1 MPELPEVENVRKYL
15 SHSIVG
21 KKIETIDNFSNEKII
36 SSSVISQIQNTK
48 IKSVRRHAKYL
59 FLDLDNSLTLISHL
73 RMEGRYYLNSQINPH
88 TRVRFYFEGKETL
101 DFVDRRK
108 FGNFVLVKT
117 DSIGKY
123 LSDKVGKEPFD
134 LTADELALKAKR
146 KSSLVKAFLLDQH
159 NIAGLGNI
167 YVDEVLFASKILPTR
182 TVDTLTKADFEKIL
196 ENSKI
201 ILKKAV
207 ELGGSTISSFEIA
220 EGLNGSFQNY
230 LKVHTRVGK
239 PCSVCGT
246 EIKKIKVAGRG
257 SYVCEVCQK

>member
-1 MPELPEVENVRKYL
+1 M
-15 SHSIVG
+15 
-21 KKIETIDNFSNEKII
+21 
-36 SSSVISQIQNTK
+36 
-48 IKSVRRHAKYL
+48 
-59 FLDLDNSLTLISHL
+59 
-73 RMEGRYYLNSQINPH
+73 
-88 TRVRFYFEGKETL
+88 
-101 DFVDRRK
+101 
-108 FGNFVLVKT
+108 
-117 DSIGKY
+117 
-123 LSDKVGKEPFD
+123 
-134 LTADELALKAKR
+134 
-146 KSSLVKAFLLDQH
+146 LDQH

-182 TVDTLTKADFEKIL
+182 TIDTLTKTDFENIL

-239 PCSVCGT
+239 PCLVCGT
-246 EIKKIKVAGRG
+246 EIKKMKVAGRG

>member
-15 SHSIVG
+15 SQSIVG
-21 KKIETIDNFSNEKII
+21 KKIEAIDNFSNEKII
-36 SSSVISQIQNTK
+36 SSAVISKVLNTK
-48 IKSVRRHAKYL
+48 IQSVRRHAKYL
-59 FLDLDNSLTLISHL
+59 FLDLDNCLTLISHL
-73 RMEGRYYLNSQINPH
+73 RMEGRYYLNAQINPH
-88 TRVRFYFEGKETL
+88 TRVRFYFSDTETL

-117 DSIGKY
+117 DSVSDY
-123 LSDKVGKEPFD
+123 LLNKVGKEPFD
-134 LTADELALKAKR
+134 LTADELALKAKH

-182 TVDTLTKADFEKIL
+182 TIDTLSNTDFENIL
-196 ENSKI
+196 KNAKI
-201 ILKKAV
+201 ILNKAV
-207 ELGGSTISSFEIA
+207 ELGGSTISNFEIA

-239 PCSVCGT
+239 PCLVCGS
-246 EIKKIKVAGRG
+246 EIKKMKVAGRG

>member
-15 SHSIVG
+15 SQSIVG
-21 KKIETIDNFSNEKII
+21 KKIEAIDNFSNEKII
-36 SSSVISQIQNTK
+36 SSAVISKVSNTK
-48 IKSVRRHAKYL
+48 IKAVRRHAKYL
-59 FLDLDNSLTLISHL
+59 FLDLDNDLTLISHL

-88 TRVRFYFEGKETL
+88 TRVRFYFSGTETL

-108 FGNFVLVKT
+108 FGNFVLVNT
-117 DSIGKY
+117 DSINDY
-123 LSDKVGKEPFD
+123 LLNKVGKEPFD

-182 TVDTLTKADFEKIL
+182 TIDTLTKVDFANIL
-196 ENSKI
+196 KNAKI
-201 ILKKAV
+201 ILNKAV
-207 ELGGSTISSFEIA
+207 ELGGSTISSFEIT

-239 PCSVCGT
+239 PCLVCGS
-246 EIKKIKVAGRG
+246 EIKKMKVAGRG